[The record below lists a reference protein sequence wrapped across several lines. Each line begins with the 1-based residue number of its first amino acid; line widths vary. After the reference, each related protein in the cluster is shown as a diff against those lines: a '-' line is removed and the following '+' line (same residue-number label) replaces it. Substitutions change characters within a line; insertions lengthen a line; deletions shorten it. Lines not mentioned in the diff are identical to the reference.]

1 MQFAAIDLPNVTED
15 GLRWNDGDGQ
25 INAAE
30 WAFLHLKVNDL
41 PEQRQHYHWCEISW
55 KTGSGEDKSTSREVA
70 SDVDPAT
77 EESIKAQLAREGW
90 ATSGLTIDV
99 QGKTYS
105 LPGKG
110 ESSCRMSRIS
120 VHR

>member
-15 GLRWNDGDGQ
+15 GLLRWNDGDGQ

-99 QGKTYS
+99 QGKTTAS
-105 LPGKG
+105 LARA
-110 ESSCRMSRIS
+110 SRCRM
-120 VHR
+120 